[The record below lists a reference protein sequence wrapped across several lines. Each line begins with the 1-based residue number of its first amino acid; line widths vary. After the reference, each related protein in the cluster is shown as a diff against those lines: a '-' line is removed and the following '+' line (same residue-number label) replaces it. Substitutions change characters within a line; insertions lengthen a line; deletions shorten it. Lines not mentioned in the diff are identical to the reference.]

1 MAFQINSF
9 SNSAGKT
16 RVCLLNLLMCITFV
30 VGAQVP
36 YVEVFDTVGWE
47 EEQNFY
53 KQRQDQLLGHIK
65 DASNI
70 EVAKGWQGVAPWQIN
85 WDAQQKFCHRVANVL
100 FKEPYRLTFPEPQFS
115 AYRDPAEKLRE
126 VLTVSYPN
134 CATQNHDVESSIRY
148 VKERY
153 GRRKVND
160 GSLVR
165 GGRTR
170 YYVEKDLLIREYR
183 DPSLNY
189 VEVLRLSQ
197 SGSRQLDR
205 ELRDHD
211 VVTYDYRAG
220 LDSKGCPIWGSSVIK
235 DNDWDR
241 DEDSKMVLTRI
252 DDEYVFIEIGTFS
265 AARGVSSVEA
275 KSTGGWFSTA
285 GKRYVTATGVYNN
298 LYYTLVPE
306 SLREKNFTYD
316 ARLNIYGVEQ
326 NWAEPYAYACV
337 INFDGPE
344 AGRAS
349 VKPAHSLVRGN

>member
-1 MAFQINSF
+1 M
-9 SNSAGKT
+9 
-16 RVCLLNLLMCITFV
+16 LNLLICMSFE

-36 YVEVFDTVGWE
+36 DAEVFDPVGWA
-47 EEQNFY
+47 EEQTFY
-53 KQRQDQLLGHIK
+53 KHRQDQLLSHITGAK
-65 DASNI
+65 NI
-70 EVAKGWQGVAPWQIN
+70 EVAKGWQGVAPWPIN
-85 WDAQQKFCHRVANVL
+85 WDAQQKFCHRVADVL
-100 FKEPYRLTFPEPQFS
+100 FKEPHRLTFPEPQFS

-126 VLTVSYPN
+126 VLPVSYPN
-134 CATQNHDVESSIRY
+134 CASMNHDVESTIRY

-153 GRRKVND
+153 GRRKAND
-160 GSLVR
+160 GSLVG

-170 YYVEKDLLIREYR
+170 YYVEKDLFIREYR

-189 VEVLRLSQ
+189 VEVLHRSP
-197 SGSRQLDR
+197 SGGWQAEH
-205 ELRDHD
+205 ELRDYD
-211 VVTYDYRAG
+211 VLTYDYRAG
-220 LDSKGCPIWGSSVIK
+220 MDSKGCPVWGASVIK

-265 AARGVSSVEA
+265 VARGVSAAEA
-275 KSTGGWFSTA
+275 KSIGDWFSTA
-285 GKRYVTATGVYNN
+285 GKRYVTATGVHNN

-306 SLREKNFTYD
+306 SRREKNFIYD

-344 AGRAS
+344 AGRTSA
-349 VKPAHSLVRGN
+349 KPAHSLVRGN